1 MRVVFGTRNRGKVAE
16 LSLLLEPYGVEV
28 LSLHD
33 FPDVPDVV
41 EDRETFT
48 DNALKKARHMVDQL
62 GLLGL
67 ADDSGLVVDAL
78 GGRPGVHSARYGGA
92 GMSAADKNQRLLSEL
107 ADVAD
112 ERRTARFVCVLAAV
126 PLDGSLP
133 RVAEGICEGR
143 ILRAPQ
149 GEGGFGYDP
158 VFAVDERPGRAM
170 AELEPHDKNRVSHRG
185 RAMRAL
191 LPDLLE
197 LLGLDP
203 TA

>member
-16 LSLLLEPYGVEV
+16 LRLLLDPYGVEV

-33 FPDVPDVV
+33 YPDVPDAV
-41 EDRETFT
+41 EDGETFT

-78 GGRPGVHSARYGGA
+78 DGRPGVHSARYGGP
-92 GMSAADKNQRLLSEL
+92 GLSAADKNERLLGEL

-112 ERRTARFVCVLAAV
+112 GDRTARFVCVLAAV
-126 PLDGSLP
+126 PNDGGVP
-133 RVAEGICEGR
+133 KVAEGTCEGH
-143 ILRAPQ
+143 ILRSPR
-149 GEGGFGYDP
+149 GKGGFGYDP
-158 VFAVDERPGRAM
+158 IFGVDERPGRAM
-170 AELEPHDKNRVSHRG
+170 AELDPDDKNRVSHRG

-191 LPDLLE
+191 LPDLLD
-197 LLGLDP
+197 LLGLS
-203 TA
+203 